1 MTGKVLSSGHGT
13 RRLDQADR
21 SATKFIHQRSFGQPV
36 NEKVYAGHC
45 FDDPN
50 WVNAGP
56 CSSSIRSGKAL
67 KYPK

>member
-45 FDDPN
+45 IDDPN
-50 WVNAGP
+50 WVNG
-56 CSSSIRSGKAL
+56 SL
-67 KYPK
+67 LFFY